1 MKFFKV
7 VFASALGYLLVVIVF
22 FLMGVLLIAGLS
34 SLGGSDK
41 VEVKDN
47 TVLHLKLNYPIK
59 DHIVEE
65 NPFEA
70 LNLGNGVSGPKGL
83 DMILENIDKAKSD
96 ESIKGIYLDLT
107 FVDAGMGKLQ
117 EIRNALED
125 FKSTGKFIHAY
136 AEVYYNSTYYLACV
150 ADKVYLNPS
159 GEFFF
164 NGMVADIAFFRDA
177 LDKMGV
183 EMQVVRHGKFKG
195 AVEPFIN
202 DKLSAE
208 NRYQIQQY
216 LNSVYGVMIDAIE
229 KDRNIPRITILDV
242 ADKFTIRNPKESL
255 KYGFVDSLVYK
266 DVMKDIMAKHLDLED
281 VKDLHFMNLDK
292 YNKVKGKGGKK
303 EGRIAVVYAQ
313 GNIVSGRGQSDEIG
327 SESLVETL
335 HKVRKNKKIK
345 GVVLRINSRGGSALA
360 SEIILREA
368 RLLAAEKPLIVS
380 MGDVAASGGYYI
392 AMAADTIVALPS
404 TITGSIGVFGL
415 IPNAGELLN
424 DKLGI
429 HFDYV
434 KTGEMSDFGRIDRPM
449 TTKERE
455 ILQGMIEDIYDQFIT
470 RVSNGRDIS
479 KDRVDSLGQG
489 RVYTGQMAGDN
500 GLVDILGGLDS
511 ALSIAAYK
519 TGLTDYKV
527 VRYPKKVNPL
537 EQALKSLGDAKVN
550 AKAEILK
557 EELGTLYPVYQ
568 SIQQA
573 KNMSGAQMMMPY
585 VIRLN

>member
-7 VFASALGYLLVVIVF
+7 VFASALGYLLVVVVF
-22 FLMGVLLIAGLS
+22 FLISVLIIAGLS
-34 SLGGSDK
+34 NLGGSDQ

-47 TVLHLKLNYPIK
+47 TVLHLKFNYPIK

-70 LNLGNGVSGPKGL
+70 LNTGNGVSGPKGL
-83 DMILENIDKAKSD
+83 DMILDNIDKAKED
-96 ESIKGIYLDLT
+96 ESVKGIFLDLT
-107 FVDAGMGKLQ
+107 FVDAGMAKLE
-117 EIRNALED
+117 EIRNALLD

-136 AEVYYNSTYYLACV
+136 SEVYYNSTYYLASV

-177 LDKMGV
+177 LDKLGI

-195 AVEPFIN
+195 AVEPFVN
-202 DKLSAE
+202 DKLSDE

-216 LNSVYGVMIDAIE
+216 LNSIYGVMVDAIE
-229 KDRNIPRITILDV
+229 QDRNIPRITILDV
-242 ADKFTIRNPKESL
+242 ADKFTIRNPKGAL

-266 DVMKDIMAKHLDLED
+266 DAMNDLMAERLDLED
-281 VKDLHFMNLDK
+281 VKDLHFVTLDK
-292 YNKVKGKGGKK
+292 YNKVKVKGGKK
-303 EGRIAVVYAQ
+303 DGRIAVVYAQ

-335 HKVRKNKKIK
+335 HKVRKSKRIDA
-345 GVVLRINSRGGSALA
+345 VVLRIDSRGGSALA

-368 RLLAAEKPLIVS
+368 RLLAQDKPLIVS

-415 IPNAGELLN
+415 IPNAGEMFN
-424 DKLGI
+424 ENLGI

-434 KTGEMSDFGRIDRPM
+434 KTGEMADFGRIDRPM

-455 ILQGMIEDIYDQFIT
+455 ILQGMIEEIYDQFIT
-470 RVSNGRDIS
+470 RVSDGRNIP
-479 KDRVDSLGQG
+479 KDQVDSLGQG
-489 RVYTGQMAGDN
+489 RVYTGTMAGDN

-519 TGLTDYKV
+519 SGLNEFKV
-527 VRYPKKVNPL
+527 VRYPKKVNPF
-537 EQALKSLGDAKVN
+537 EQALKSLGEAKLN
-550 AKAEILK
+550 AKEDVLK
-557 EELGTLYPVYQ
+557 EELGTLYPVYE
-568 SIQQA
+568 SIRQA
-573 KNMSGAQMMMPY
+573 KNMKGAQMLMPY
-585 VIRLN
+585 TIRLN